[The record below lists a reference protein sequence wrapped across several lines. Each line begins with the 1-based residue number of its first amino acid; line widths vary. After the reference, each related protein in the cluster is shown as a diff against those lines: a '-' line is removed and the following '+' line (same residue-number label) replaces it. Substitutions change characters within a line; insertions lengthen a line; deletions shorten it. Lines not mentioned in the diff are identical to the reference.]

1 MADFAPGQ
9 GVLQR
14 GSIVS
19 KDAVSGQCV
28 LIAAATD
35 TPYGILLDDL
45 DTGATGATDVVSGVV
60 NRKGAFVCGMLKTGA
75 ATSPAQLVD
84 ALRLVGIFLEG
95 VQAYV
100 G

>member
-1 MADFAPGQ
+1 
-9 GVLQR
+9 VLSR

-35 TPYGILLDDL
+35 TPYGVLLDDL
-45 DTGATGATDVVSGVV
+45 DTGAVDVVSGVV
-60 NRKGAFVCGMLKTGA
+60 DRKGAFVCGMLKTGA
-75 ATSPAQLVD
+75 GTSPAQLVD

-95 VQAYV
+95 VNAASA
-100 G
+100 